1 MHPLLPE
8 TESTFMLQQMTYIDY
23 ITLKLF
29 RVA

>member
-1 MHPLLPE
+1 MRSLIHKIALH
-8 TESTFMLQQMTYIDY
+8 Y

>member
-1 MHPLLPE
+1 MKMQRSNKLYVSFILHQLH
-8 TESTFMLQQMTYIDY
+8 Y